1 MARGS
6 PIHEDT
12 EQAEIL
18 LKSDV
23 KNNKQKISKQLAPTS
38 PIHPQYPVVK
48 CFPYNQDVH
57 YLNKS
62 LLILHN

>member
-38 PIHPQYPVVK
+38 P
-48 CFPYNQDVH
+48 FPPNIQ
-57 YLNKS
+57 L
-62 LLILHN
+62 